1 MSISTTNLAALSSDK
16 WNRTCPCLY
25 PLSRRRRWSRARLL
39 CRQTT
44 LVLLEKDRSRRSLRW
59 SMTPKSIRTD
69 IILCMNHPPRVQ
81 RGHVRRPGHSA
92 GRAVR
97 DGYTCLGIG
106 RDCSGWNYDGGLG
119 IRRGCDRRMRS
130 SSLAT
135 APIVSSIARQK
146 RSAASIFP
154 GRPGKSKGPFRASQ
168 EGTGTDTPP
177 AARSAG
183 RQPARA
189 RKRPASARSQSANQL
204 MP

>member
-69 IILCMNHPPRVQ
+69 IICMYHPPRVQ

-135 APIVSSIARQK
+135 ASIVSSIGRQK

-154 GRPGKSKGPFRASQ
+154 SGRENRKDRSEQ
-168 EGTGTDTPP
+168 
-177 AARSAG
+177 AR
-183 RQPARA
+183 RERA
-189 RKRPASARSQSANQL
+189 RLPPYGPERV
-204 MP
+204 

>member
-39 CRQTT
+39 CMQTT
-44 LVLLEKDRSRRSLRW
+44 LMLLEKDRSTRSRRWFL
-59 SMTPKSIRTD
+59 TPNSIRTD
-69 IILCMNHPPRVQ
+69 VICMNPPSRVQ

-106 RDCSGWNYDGGLG
+106 RDCRDCNCDGGLG
-119 IRRGCDRRMRS
+119 LRRGCGRRMRS

-135 APIVSSIARQK
+135 ASIVSSIGRQK

-154 GRPGKSKGPFRASQ
+154 VRTGKSKGPFRASQ
-168 EGTGTDTPP
+168 EGTGQMTPQ
-177 AARSAG
+177 RAG
-183 RQPARA
+183 VQPYCSEGGPGLTCLWSGSS
-189 RKRPASARSQSANQL
+189 KHPF
-204 MP
+204 

>member
-44 LVLLEKDRSRRSLRW
+44 LVLLEKDRSRRSRRW
-59 SMTPKSIRTD
+59 FLTPKSIRTD
-69 IILCMNHPPRVQ
+69 IICMNHPPRVQ

-106 RDCSGWNYDGGLG
+106 RDCRDCNCDGGLG
-119 IRRGCDRRMRS
+119 LRRGCGRRMRS

-135 APIVSSIARQK
+135 ASIVSSIGRQK
-146 RSAASIFP
+146 RSAAEQHS
-154 GRPGKSKGPFRASQ
+154 
-168 EGTGTDTPP
+168 
-177 AARSAG
+177 
-183 RQPARA
+183 
-189 RKRPASARSQSANQL
+189 RPAGKIERTVQSKAGGNRDR
-204 MP
+204 

>member
-1 MSISTTNLAALSSDK
+1 MIRDF
-16 WNRTCPCLY
+16 
-25 PLSRRRRWSRARLL
+25 
-39 CRQTT
+39 
-44 LVLLEKDRSRRSLRW
+44 LVKSFHGDGSRRSLWW

-69 IILCMNHPPRVQ
+69 IICMNHPPRVQ

-135 APIVSSIARQK
+135 ASIVSSIGRQK
-146 RSAASIFP
+146 RSAASNFP
-154 GRPGKSKGPFRASQ
+154 VRTGKSKGPFRARE
-168 EGTGTDTPP
+168 EGTGQTPP
-177 AARSAG
+177 QRVGANHNEHHHERHLQPRDHPPLTELLKPAAEKHLDTG
-183 RQPARA
+183 
-189 RKRPASARSQSANQL
+189 
-204 MP
+204 